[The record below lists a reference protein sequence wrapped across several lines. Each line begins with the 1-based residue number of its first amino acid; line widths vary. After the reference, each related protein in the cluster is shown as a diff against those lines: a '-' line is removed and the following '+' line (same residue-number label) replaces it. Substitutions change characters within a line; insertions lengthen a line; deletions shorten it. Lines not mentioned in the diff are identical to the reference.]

1 MADREDTKP
10 ILMGHSYA
18 TDPRVAVAELKK
30 AVMKPDTRLVLFF
43 CSSDYDLDLL
53 EKEIERL
60 FAGIEVVGCTTAGE
74 IGPAGFCE
82 HSLVGVS
89 FSENAASAVAGR
101 IDGLRSLTIAQ
112 GQAFIENLIGQ
123 FEDQMQGTSP
133 DNSFAFLMVDGLALQ
148 EETVAHVV
156 QSGLG
161 DIPLIGGS
169 AGDGMRFSSTC
180 VYHNGRFHTDSAVLL
195 LIKTPLPFK
204 VFKTQHFIPGEERL
218 VATEVDT
225 EKRIVM
231 EINGRPAALE
241 YARATGFNECHLSP
255 TCFAAS
261 PVVVLMDGTNY
272 VRSIQKVND
281 DNSLTFYCA
290 IDEGLVFR
298 VARGE
303 NLVTN
308 MIQTLEDLQRT
319 LGSLQLVL
327 VCDCILRKLEI
338 LRKGK
343 QERAEDIMR
352 RYHLV
357 GFNTYGEQFRGIHVN
372 QTLTGIA
379 FGTAARG
386 TDV

>member
-1 MADREDTKP
+1 
-10 ILMGHSYA
+10 
-18 TDPRVAVAELKK
+18 
-30 AVMKPDTRLVLFF
+30 
-43 CSSDYDLDLL
+43 
-53 EKEIERL
+53 
-60 FAGIEVVGCTTAGE
+60 
-74 IGPAGFCE
+74 
-82 HSLVGVS
+82 
-89 FSENAASAVAGR
+89 
-101 IDGLRSLTIAQ
+101 
-112 GQAFIENLIGQ
+112 
-123 FEDQMQGTSP
+123 
-133 DNSFAFLMVDGLALQ
+133 
-148 EETVAHVV
+148 VAHVV

-169 AGDGMRFSSTC
+169 AGDGMRFSNTC

-218 VATEVDT
+218 VATEADT

-241 YARATGFNECHLSP
+241 YARATGFDECHLSP

-298 VARGE
+298 VAHGE
-303 NLVTN
+303 NIVTN
-308 MIQTLEDLQRT
+308 MIQTLEDLQNT

-327 VCDCILRKLEI
+327 VCDCILRKLEV
-338 LRKGK
+338 LRNGK
-343 QERAEDIMR
+343 QERTEDIMH
-352 RYHLV
+352 RYNIV

-379 FGTAARG
+379 FGTTARG